1 MGLSLFPFMLIRLLL
16 FFSLVHILML
26 AYASSFTEILCR
38 VDESA
43 ALLQFKESFVIINQ
57 SKSHNPSA
65 YPKVSSWTLEGDN
78 RDCCLW
84 DGVKCDEDTGHV
96 TGLDLSSG
104 RLYGSL
110 APNSSLFRLVHLQ
123 SLNLAYN
130 HFNYS
135 QIPSQVSNL
144 SRLAYLNLS
153 ASMFSGQIP
162 SQISQLSHLSS
173 LDLSDNYDLYSGKQ
187 LLKLE
192 SGLISLVGNLTR
204 LQRLHLN
211 YVNISSVVPRI
222 LASLSSLTSI
232 HLQYC
237 GLQGNIPVGIF
248 KLPYLKVLD
257 VAYNEGLTGYLSE
270 FTWSSPL
277 EVLNLAFTSFLGE
290 IPTSIGNLG
299 SLNTLDLR
307 SCNFSGSIPSSLGNL
322 TSLIYL
328 EISNNSFVGKIPSS
342 MGNLTQLTDLS
353 LRYNLL
359 DGEIPFPLMNL
370 TKLTSLELGNNNLQ
384 GRIPDSIFNL
394 KNLKYLDLAS
404 NTFSGSV
411 EFGKFVKL
419 KYLTILILSSNQV
432 SVLIEDA
439 SANASLPKF
448 QFLGLS
454 SCNLNKFPDFVKNQ
468 DRLVC
473 LDLSYNKIHG
483 MVPEWIWDTSKLSLE
498 FLCLSNNFITSL
510 GQHPMP
516 LPWTRLLGLDLR
528 SNLLQGSLPIPPATI
543 SHYYMSK
550 NSLTGNISE
559 LICSLTSIQVLDLAN
574 NNLSGSLPRCMQNF
588 GASLSVIDLQ
598 KNKFRGSIP
607 QTWTQGTKLRIINF
621 RQNRFQGPLP
631 RSLVK
636 CLMLE
641 VADFSNNKLHDI
653 FPSWLE
659 NLPNLKV
666 LNLRSNNFHGQI
678 GASKAGYK
686 FPNLRVI
693 DLSHNGFTGK
703 LPLEIFGN
711 WKQPREFA
719 NSDILSYIQVNS
731 SMAQQRY
738 LCNSWLYDYNY
749 TMTMTNKGIA
759 VFYEKVQELLKA
771 IDLSSNRFG
780 GEIPES
786 IGNLRGLSLLN
797 LSNNVLTGHIPLSL
811 ANLTELESLDLSKNN
826 FSGEIPQQLTQLT
839 FLGFFNVSN
848 NLLTGPIPQGD
859 QFGTFGN
866 NSFEGNSGLCGRP
879 LSKNCEDSNA
889 YLPAPP
895 SISVD
900 QSQESGSAF
909 EFGWEILVVVVVGYA
924 FGQVVGVTIGHIV
937 ITRKHD
943 WFMNIFGKNSFLI
956 TSILFSGCVVLS
968 VIVFWL
974 YLK

>member
-1 MGLSLFPFMLIRLLL
+1 
-16 FFSLVHILML
+16 
-26 AYASSFTEILCR
+26 
-38 VDESA
+38 
-43 ALLQFKESFVIINQ
+43 
-57 SKSHNPSA
+57 
-65 YPKVSSWTLEGDN
+65 
-78 RDCCLW
+78 
-84 DGVKCDEDTGHV
+84 
-96 TGLDLSSG
+96 
-104 RLYGSL
+104 
-110 APNSSLFRLVHLQ
+110 
-123 SLNLAYN
+123 
-130 HFNYS
+130 
-135 QIPSQVSNL
+135 
-144 SRLAYLNLS
+144 
-153 ASMFSGQIP
+153 MFSGQIP

-290 IPTSIGNLG
+290 IPSSIGNLG

-328 EISNNSFVGKIPSS
+328 EISNNSFV
-342 MGNLTQLTDLS
+342 
-353 LRYNLL
+353 
-359 DGEIPFPLMNL
+359 
-370 TKLTSLELGNNNLQ
+370 
-384 GRIPDSIFNL
+384 DSIFNL
-394 KNLKYLDLAS
+394 TNLKYLDLAS

-621 RQNRFQGPLP
+621 RQNKFRGPLP

-797 LSNNVLTGHIPLSL
+797 LSNNVLTGLIPLSL

-826 FSGEIPQQLTQLT
+826 LSGEIPQQLTQLT

-956 TSILFSGCVVLS
+956 TSILFCGCVVLS

>member
-1 MGLSLFPFMLIRLLL
+1 
-16 FFSLVHILML
+16 ML

-57 SKSHNPSA
+57 SKSHDPSA

-84 DGVKCDEDTGHV
+84 DGVECDEDTDHV
-96 TGLDLSSG
+96 IGLDLSSG

-162 SQISQLSHLSS
+162 SQISQLSHLTS

-192 SGLISLVGNLTR
+192 SGLISLFGNLTR

-248 KLPYLKVLD
+248 KLPNLKVLD

-270 FTWSSPL
+270 FTWTSPL
-277 EVLNLAFTSFLGE
+277 EVLNLAYTSFLGE

-299 SLNTLDLR
+299 SLNKLDLR
-307 SCNFSGSIPSSLGNL
+307 SCNFSGFIPSSLGNL

-342 MGNLTQLTDLS
+342 IGNLIQLSVLDLFINQLIGRIPFELGNLTQLSYLS
-353 LRYNLL
+353 LGYNLL
-359 DGEIPFPLMNL
+359 EGEIPFPLMNL

-419 KYLTILILSSNQV
+419 KYLTFLRLSNNQLYV
-432 SVLIEDA
+432 EDA

-448 QFLGLS
+448 QLLGLS

-473 LDLSYNKIHG
+473 LDLSNNNIHG
-483 MVPEWIWDTSKLSLE
+483 MLPEWIWDTSKLSLVS
-498 FLCLSNNFITSL
+498 LCLSKNFITSL
-510 GQHPMP
+510 GQYPMP
-516 LPWTRLLGLDLR
+516 LPWTRLRGLDLR

-543 SHYYMSK
+543 AHYYISN

-559 LICSLTSIQVLDLAN
+559 LICILTSIRVLDLAK

-588 GASLSVIDLQ
+588 GASLLVIDLER
-598 KNKFRGSIP
+598 NKFRGSIP
-607 QTWTQGTKLRIINF
+607 QTWIQGTELRIINF
-621 RQNRFQGPLP
+621 RQNRFQGQLP

-636 CLMLE
+636 CMRLE
-641 VADFSNNKLHDI
+641 VADFSNNKLHDL

-693 DLSHNGFTGK
+693 DLSLNGFSGK
-703 LPLEIFGN
+703 LPFEIFGN

-731 SMAQQRY
+731 SIVPQRF

-749 TMTMTNKGIA
+749 TMTMTNKGVA
-759 VFYEKVQELLKA
+759 VFYEKVLELFKA
-771 IDLSSNRFG
+771 IDISSNRFG

-786 IGNLRGLSLLN
+786 IENLRGFRLLN
-797 LSNNVLTGHIPLSL
+797 LSNNVLTGHIPPSL

-839 FLGFFNVSN
+839 FLEFFNVSN

-956 TSILFSGCVVLS
+956 TSILFCGCVVLS

>member
-1 MGLSLFPFMLIRLLL
+1 
-16 FFSLVHILML
+16 ML

-78 RDCCLW
+78 SDCCLW
-84 DGVKCDEDTGHV
+84 DGVECDEDTGHV
-96 TGLDLSSG
+96 IGLDLSSG
-104 RLYGSL
+104 LLYGSL

-135 QIPSQVSNL
+135 QIPSQ
-144 SRLAYLNLS
+144 
-153 ASMFSGQIP
+153 
-162 SQISQLSHLSS
+162 
-173 LDLSDNYDLYSGKQ
+173 
-187 LLKLE
+187 
-192 SGLISLVGNLTR
+192 
-204 LQRLHLN
+204 
-211 YVNISSVVPRI
+211 
-222 LASLSSLTSI
+222 
-232 HLQYC
+232 
-237 GLQGNIPVGIF
+237 
-248 KLPYLKVLD
+248 VLD

-370 TKLTSLELGNNNLQ
+370 TKLTSLELGNNNLE

-394 KNLKYLDLAS
+394 KNLKYLDLGRNS
-404 NTFSGSV
+404 FSGSV

-419 KYLTILILSSNQV
+419 KYLTILILSNNQV

-439 SANASLPKF
+439 NANASLPKF

-454 SCNLNKFPDFVKNQ
+454 SCNLNKFPDFLKNQ

-473 LDLSYNKIHG
+473 LDLSNNNIHG

-498 FLCLSNNFITSL
+498 VLCLAKNFITSI

-516 LPWTRLLGLDLR
+516 LTGTRLVGLNLR

-543 SHYYMSK
+543 SHYDMSE

-588 GASLSVIDLQ
+588 GASLLVIDLESY
-598 KNKFRGSIP
+598 KFRGNIP
-607 QTWTQGTKLRIINF
+607 QTWTQGTELRIINL
-621 RQNRFQGPLP
+621 RHNRFQGQLP
-631 RSLVK
+631 RSLAK
-636 CLMLE
+636 CMMLE
-641 VADFSNNKLHDI
+641 VADFSDNKLHDI

-678 GASKAGYK
+678 GASKAGYN

-693 DLSHNGFTGK
+693 DLSLNGFTGK
-703 LPLEIFGN
+703 LPFEIFGN
-711 WKQPREFA
+711 YWKPREFA
-719 NSDILSYIQVNS
+719 NSHILSYIQVNS
-731 SMAQQRY
+731 SVVPRRF
-738 LCNSWLYDYNY
+738 LCKAWLYDYNY
-749 TMTMTNKGIA
+749 TMTLTNKGVA
-759 VFYEKVQELLKA
+759 VFYEKVLELFKA
-771 IDLSSNRFG
+771 IDISSNRFG

-786 IGNLRGLSLLN
+786 IENLRGFRLVN

-811 ANLTELESLDLSKNN
+811 ANLTELESLDLSENN
-826 FSGEIPQQLTQLT
+826 LSGEIPQQLTQLT

-848 NLLTGPIPQGD
+848 NLLTGPIPQGN

-866 NSFEGNSGLCGRP
+866 NSYEGNSELCGRP
-879 LSKNCEDSNA
+879 LSKDCEDSNA

-943 WFMNIFGKNSFLI
+943 WFMNIFGKNSLLI

>member
-1 MGLSLFPFMLIRLLL
+1 MGLSLFPFMLMCLLL
-16 FFSLVHILML
+16 FFSLLHILML
-26 AYASSFTEILCR
+26 AYASPFMEILCR
-38 VDESA
+38 DDESA
-43 ALLQFKESFVIINQ
+43 ALLQFKESFVILNQ
-57 SKSHNPSA
+57 SRSHDPSA

-84 DGVKCDEDTGHV
+84 DGVECDEDTGHV
-96 TGLDLSSG
+96 IGLDLSSG
-104 RLYGSL
+104 RLFGSL
-110 APNSSLFRLVHLQ
+110 APDSSLFHLVHLQ
-123 SLNLAYN
+123 RLNLAYN

-144 SRLAYLNLS
+144 SRLADLNLS

-187 LLKLE
+187 LMKLK

-211 YVNISSVVPRI
+211 YVNISSVVPRF
-222 LASLSSLTSI
+222 LANMSSLTSI

-248 KLPYLKVLD
+248 KLPNLKVLD
-257 VAYNEGLTGYLSE
+257 VAYNEGLTGYLSDQ
-270 FTWSSPL
+270 FTRSSPL

-342 MGNLTQLTDLS
+342 IGNLIQLSVLDLSINQLIGRIPFGLGNLTQLSYLS
-353 LRYNLL
+353 LLSNLL
-359 DGEIPFPLMNL
+359 TGEIPFPLMNL

-394 KNLKYLDLAS
+394 KNLKHLDLGR
-404 NTFSGSV
+404 NNFSGSV

-419 KYLTILILSSNQV
+419 KYLTTLRLSNNQL
-432 SVLIEDA
+432 SVLTEDA

-454 SCNLNKFPDFVKNQ
+454 LCNLNKFPDFLKNQ

-473 LDLSYNKIHG
+473 LDLSNNNIHG
-483 MVPEWIWDTSKLSLE
+483 MVPEWIWDTSKLSLKL
-498 FLCLSNNFITSL
+498 LCLSKNFLTSL

-516 LPWTRLLGLDLR
+516 LPWTRLVGLDLR

-559 LICSLTSIQVLDLAN
+559 LICILTSIRVLDLAN
-574 NNLSGSLPRCMQNF
+574 NNLSGSLPRCRQNF
-588 GASLSVIDLQ
+588 GASFVVIDLER
-598 KNKFRGSIP
+598 NKFQGSIP
-607 QTWTQGTKLRIINF
+607 QTWTQGTELRIINF
-621 RQNRFQGPLP
+621 RHNRFQGQLP
-631 RSLVK
+631 RSLAK
-636 CLMLE
+636 CTVLE

-693 DLSHNGFTGK
+693 DLSHNDFNGK
-703 LPLEIFGN
+703 LPLETFGN
-711 WKQPREFA
+711 WKQQPREFA

-731 SMAQQRY
+731 SVVPQRY

-759 VFYEKVQELLKA
+759 VFYEKVHELLKA
-771 IDLSSNRFG
+771 IDISSNRFG

-786 IGNLRGLSLLN
+786 IENLRGLHLLN
-797 LSNNVLTGHIPLSL
+797 LSNDVLTGHIPPSL
-811 ANLTELESLDLSKNN
+811 ANLTELESLDLSENN
-826 FSGEIPQQLTQLT
+826 FSGEIPQQLTQLN

-848 NLLTGPIPQGD
+848 NLLTGPIPQGE
-859 QFGTFGN
+859 QFGTFEN
-866 NSFEGNSGLCGRP
+866 NSYEGNSRLCGRP
-879 LSKNCEDSNA
+879 LSKDCADSNA
-889 YLPAPP
+889 SPAPP

-900 QSQESGSAF
+900 QTQESESPF
-909 EFGWEILVVVVVGYA
+909 QFGWEIVAVGYA
-924 FGQVVGVTIGHIV
+924 FGLVVGVTIGHIV
-937 ITRKHD
+937 LTRKHD
-943 WFMNIFGKNSFLI
+943 WFMKQLAR
-956 TSILFSGCVVLS
+956 
-968 VIVFWL
+968 
-974 YLK
+974 

>member
-1 MGLSLFPFMLIRLLL
+1 MGLSLFPFMLMRLLL
-16 FFSLVHILML
+16 FFSLVHVLML

-38 VDESA
+38 DDESA

-57 SKSHNPSA
+57 SKSHDPSA

-84 DGVKCDEDTGHV
+84 DGVECDEDTGHV
-96 TGLDLSSG
+96 IGLDLSSG

-110 APNSSLFRLVHLQ
+110 VPNSSLFRLVHLQ

-173 LDLSDNYDLYSGKQ
+173 LDLSDNYDIYSGKQ
-187 LLKLE
+187 FLKLE
-192 SGLISLVGNLTR
+192 SGIISLVGNLTR

-237 GLQGNIPVGIF
+237 GLQGNFPVGIF
-248 KLPYLKVLD
+248 NLPNLKVLD

-277 EVLNLAFTSFLGE
+277 EVLNLAYTSFSGE

-299 SLNTLDLR
+299 SLKKLDLW
-307 SCNFSGSIPSSLGNL
+307 SCKFSGSIPSSLDNL

-342 MGNLTQLTDLS
+342 IGNLTQLTYLS

-370 TKLTSLELGNNNLQ
+370 TKLTSLELGNNNLK

-419 KYLTILILSSNQV
+419 KYLTILILSNNQV

-448 QFLGLS
+448 QFLGLC

-473 LDLSYNKIHG
+473 LDLSNNKIHG

-498 FLCLSNNFITSL
+498 FLCLSKNFITSL
-510 GQHPMP
+510 GQHPRP

-543 SHYYMSK
+543 SHYYISK
-550 NSLTGNISE
+550 NSLTGNMSE

-574 NNLSGSLPRCMQNF
+574 NNLSGTLPRCMQNF

-598 KNKFRGSIP
+598 RNKFRGSIP

-621 RQNRFQGPLP
+621 GQNRFQGPLP
-631 RSLVK
+631 RSLAK
-636 CLMLE
+636 CMMLE

-686 FPNLRVI
+686 FPNLQVI

-711 WKQPREFA
+711 WKPGEVA

-731 SMAQQRY
+731 SIVQQRY

-759 VFYEKVQELLKA
+759 IFYKKVQELLKA
-771 IDLSSNRFG
+771 IDISSNRFG

-786 IGNLRGLSLLN
+786 IGNLRGLHLLN
-797 LSNNVLTGHIPLSL
+797 LSNNVLTSHIPPSL

-826 FSGEIPQQLTQLT
+826 LSGEIPQQLTQLT
-839 FLGFFNVSN
+839 FLGFFNV
-848 NLLTGPIPQGD
+848 
-859 QFGTFGN
+859 
-866 NSFEGNSGLCGRP
+866 
-879 LSKNCEDSNA
+879 
-889 YLPAPP
+889 
-895 SISVD
+895 
-900 QSQESGSAF
+900 
-909 EFGWEILVVVVVGYA
+909 
-924 FGQVVGVTIGHIV
+924 
-937 ITRKHD
+937 
-943 WFMNIFGKNSFLI
+943 
-956 TSILFSGCVVLS
+956 
-968 VIVFWL
+968 
-974 YLK
+974 

>member
-1 MGLSLFPFMLIRLLL
+1 
-16 FFSLVHILML
+16 
-26 AYASSFTEILCR
+26 
-38 VDESA
+38 
-43 ALLQFKESFVIINQ
+43 
-57 SKSHNPSA
+57 
-65 YPKVSSWTLEGDN
+65 
-78 RDCCLW
+78 
-84 DGVKCDEDTGHV
+84 
-96 TGLDLSSG
+96 
-104 RLYGSL
+104 
-110 APNSSLFRLVHLQ
+110 
-123 SLNLAYN
+123 
-130 HFNYS
+130 
-135 QIPSQVSNL
+135 
-144 SRLAYLNLS
+144 
-153 ASMFSGQIP
+153 MFSGQIP
-162 SQISQLSHLSS
+162 SQISQLSNLSS

-222 LASLSSLTSI
+222 LASLSSLTSV

-277 EVLNLAFTSFLGE
+277 EVLNLAVTSFLGE

-394 KNLKYLDLAS
+394 KNLKYLDLGRNS
-404 NTFSGSV
+404 FSGSV

-419 KYLTILILSSNQV
+419 KYLTILILSNNQV

-439 SANASLPKF
+439 NANANASLPKF

-473 LDLSYNKIHG
+473 LDLSNNNIHG

-498 FLCLSNNFITSL
+498 VLCLAKNFITSI
-510 GQHPMP
+510 GQHPILP
-516 LPWTRLLGLDLR
+516 LTWTRLVGLDLR

-543 SHYYMSK
+543 THYYISN

-559 LICSLTSIQVLDLAN
+559 LICILTSIRVLDLAN

-588 GASLSVIDLQ
+588 GASLLVIDLER
-598 KNKFRGSIP
+598 NKFRGNIP
-607 QTWTQGTKLRIINF
+607 QTWTQGTELRIINL
-621 RQNRFQGPLP
+621 RHNRFQGQLP
-631 RSLVK
+631 RSLAK
-636 CLMLE
+636 CMMLE
-641 VADFSNNKLHDI
+641 VADFSDNKLHDI

-678 GASKAGYK
+678 VASKAGYN

-693 DLSHNGFTGK
+693 DLYLNGFTGK
-703 LPLEIFGN
+703 LPFEIFGN
-711 WKQPREFA
+711 YWKPREVA

-731 SMAQQRY
+731 SVVTRRFW
-738 LCNSWLYDYNY
+738 CNSWLYDYNY
-749 TMTMTNKGIA
+749 TMTMTNKGVT
-759 VFYEKVQELLKA
+759 VFYEKVLELFKA
-771 IDLSSNRFG
+771 IDISSNRFG

-786 IGNLRGLSLLN
+786 IENLRGFRLLN

-811 ANLTELESLDLSKNN
+811 ANLTELESLDLSENN
-826 FSGEIPQQLTQLT
+826 LSGEIPQQLTQLT

-848 NLLTGPIPQGD
+848 NLLTGPIPQGN

-866 NSFEGNSGLCGRP
+866 NSYEGNSELCGRP
-879 LSKNCEDSNA
+879 LSKDCEDSNA

-909 EFGWEILVVVVVGYA
+909 EFDWEILVVVVVGYA

-943 WFMNIFGKNSFLI
+943 WFMNIFGKNSLLI